1 MDTENNLV
9 EQLTNGTTCGKLEKV
24 ARFFDERADTW
35 DASSHVGKSRAQGA
49 VVSLVG
55 VKPGDRVLDLGC
67 GTGVMVPYYIEAGA
81 GSVLGVDLSEKMVE
95 NARKNF
101 ADDPAVDF
109 VASDALELDETNQ
122 FDEVVI
128 YNAYP
133 HFVDKSALAKKV
145 HRLLKP
151 GGRFA
156 VAHGSGKD
164 EINSHHQA
172 HAAGVSSGLG
182 PVREESAVWE
192 GLFQL
197 ESLVDTPGFYAF
209 SGVRL

>member
-1 MDTENNLV
+1 MDTENNPV

-35 DASSHVGKSRAQGA
+35 DSSSHVGKSRAQGA

-67 GTGVMVPYYIEAGA
+67 GTGVMVPYYLEAGA

-109 VASDALELDETNQ
+109 VASDALELDEANQ

-133 HFVDKSALAKKV
+133 HFVDKPALAKKV

-164 EINSHHQA
+164 EINGHHQA

-192 GLFQL
+192 GLFRL

>member
-1 MDTENNLV
+1 
-9 EQLTNGTTCGKLEKV
+9 
-24 ARFFDERADTW
+24 
-35 DASSHVGKSRAQGA
+35 
-49 VVSLVG
+49 
-55 VKPGDRVLDLGC
+55 
-67 GTGVMVPYYIEAGA
+67 
-81 GSVLGVDLSEKMVE
+81 MVE
-95 NARKNF
+95 NARNNF

-109 VASDALELDETNQ
+109 VASDALELDEANQ

-133 HFVDKSALAKKV
+133 HFFDKPALAKKV
-145 HRLLKP
+145 YRLLKP

-164 EINSHHQA
+164 EINGHHQA